1 MTDERFEKPFT
12 QQEAVPEAGIAAAVE
27 ILRGGRLHRYNTLP
41 GETSEV
47 SLLEAEYA
55 AYQGAKYCLATTSGG
70 QAMQIALRAA
80 GVKPGTKVLANA
92 YTLAPVPGAIFAT
105 GGKPVL
111 VEIDED
117 WHTDTD
123 DLLAKAK
130 ASGAKY
136 FMLSHMRGHIAN
148 MDMICAICEE
158 YDITLIE
165 DCAHTMG
172 AKWKGTRSGNFGKV
186 ACFSTQTY
194 KHLNSGE
201 GGFLTTDD
209 PELAARAVVGSGS
222 YMLYGGHG
230 AIPDEETFQRVKLD
244 SPNCS
249 ARLDMLRAA
258 ILRAQLPQLDENVAR
273 WNERYRALS
282 EGLTKTPGIRVPARA
297 THEEYVGSSFQFQAL
312 GLAGNVPALVAAC
325 AERGVDIK
333 WFGADTPQAFTSR
346 YDSWK
351 YLGDLPDLPKTK
363 EVLSTTCDIRVPLTF
378 TVEDCAKIAGW
389 SLKAMRSRQ
398 TRQEPALII
407 SEIRPTPEPLQKQ
420 KGEALIFPICARGRS
435 RLPTLIASTS
445 SSRWIVR
452 T

>member
-1 MTDERFEKPFT
+1 MTKERFDKPFT
-12 QQEAVPEAGIAAAVE
+12 QQEAIPDDGIAAAVE

-55 AYQGAKYCLATTSGG
+55 AYQGSKYCLATTSGG

-105 GGKPVL
+105 GGVPVL

-117 WHTDTD
+117 WHTDTA
-123 DLLAKAK
+123 DLRAKAQ

-136 FMLSHMRGHIAN
+136 FMLSHMRGHIA
-148 MDMICAICEE
+148 DMEAICAICDEFG
-158 YDITLIE
+158 ITLIE

-222 YMLYGGHG
+222 YMLYGSHG
-230 AIPDEETFQRVKLD
+230 AIPGEDVFQKVRLD

-258 ILRAQLPQLDENVAR
+258 ILRAQLPNLDKNVAR
-273 WNERYRALS
+273 WNERYVALA
-282 EGLTKTPGIRVPARA
+282 EGLSGAPGIRVAERA
-297 THEEYVGSSFQFQAL
+297 KHEEYVGSSFQFQAL
-312 GLAGNVPALVAAC
+312 GMAGNVPALVAAC
-325 AERGVDIK
+325 AARGVDIK

-351 YLGDLPDLPKTK
+351 YLGDLPELPRTK
-363 EVLSTTCDIRVPLTF
+363 AVLSTTCDIRVPLTF
-378 TVEDCAKIAGW
+378 TVEDCSQIA
-389 SLKAMRSRQ
+389 R
-398 TRQEPALII
+398 II
-407 SEIRPTPEPLQKQ
+407 RD
-420 KGEALIFPICARGRS
+420 EA
-435 RLPTLIASTS
+435 TLLYTTMAAE
-445 SSRWIVR
+445 
-452 T
+452 